1 MKKEDKGLVDLA
13 KFITKERNVNGDDD
27 S

>member
-1 MKKEDKGLVDLA
+1 MMPVDLA
-13 KFITKERNVNGDDD
+13 KFI